1 MLRIVSHYNFFPIF
15 TTYICPWTLH
25 PTQATLSVEHF
36 LVFDYMQIAPD
47 SHPVEDLLV
56 FPPEATAPA
65 SCLQLM
71 MQPQGK
77 WVQRFDKT
85 NTGVTVVASRV
96 SRKLSVSKGR
106 LWNPTTCW
114 TTMWI
119 CKVIELQTYS
129 SISLSTSPGLSPN
142 KHAAS
147 TPWSSP
153 LGCLRARALL
163 LGWHRGLSRGS
174 GGR

>member
-1 MLRIVSHYNFFPIF
+1 MLRIVSHYHFFPIF
-15 TTYICPWTLH
+15 TTYMCPWTLH
-25 PTQATLSVEHF
+25 PTQATFSVDHF
-36 LVFDYMQIAPD
+36 LVFDYIQIAPN
-47 SHPVEDLLV
+47 SHTVEDLL
-56 FPPEATAPA
+56 FSPSDATAYA

-129 SISLSTSPGLSPN
+129 SISLSTSPGLSPKQACCPN
-142 KHAAS
+142 
-147 TPWSSP
+147 PLLQSP
-153 LGCLRARALL
+153 LLPE
-163 LGWHRGLSRGS
+163 S
-174 GGR
+174 